1 MQNTPQHVG
10 IQKPVTFQNGLTVK
24 SFLLALVLI
33 PFNVWWLIELEVV
46 RVGYPTI
53 IHPQANVIFIIFWLL
68 LIGYFL
74 HKLSPKLGL
83 SQQELLTVHFM
94 LCIVSCLCSWDMLQ
108 ILMPIMSYPFR
119 FATPENDW
127 RNLFWRS
134 IPEWLT
140 VSDEKTLLG
149 YYEGDSSLYT
159 LHYLKAWFSP
169 VVAWSSFI
177 FVLMLV
183 LLCIN
188 TLLRIQWTEHERLS
202 YPLTQLPL
210 EMTSP
215 RLRFFRNRLMWIGFS
230 IAALISIVNL
240 LHSIYPVIPYIPIKR
255 QGIGGGI
262 RVSFYPFV
270 IGMSFMMPRD
280 LLFSCWVFFWLYKI
294 ELMVGDMMGWQNLPR
309 FPYAAEQGFGVYLGL
324 LVFALWIGRSH
335 FIGIVRHLFASSK
348 SRFQLDDSREPMP
361 YRLAVI
367 GIVFG
372 IIFLTVFS
380 YKAGMSLWVIPIFF
394 GIYFLL
400 SIMITRLRA
409 ELGFIVHGHGYRP
422 GIDPHSMIV
431 TGFGTWQL
439 TTNTLTVF
447 SMYIFFNRAYWV
459 NPMPEQLEAFKMS
472 ERRNINLR
480 HTAIAILLAT
490 AIGLVVSFWFLLDSF
505 YRHGHESA
513 HFHPHSLWYGRMAY
527 GQLENW
533 LNYPREAD
541 GPALA
546 FMGGGFGLTA
556 VLMFLR
562 TRFLWWPLHPLGYVT
577 ADSWGMFNLWSC
589 IFVAWAVKTIILR
602 YGGLGSYRR
611 AVPFFLGVALG
622 DYIVGFIWSILSILT
637 NTPLYSFFP

>member
-159 LHYLKAWFSP
+159 LHYLKAWLSP

-280 LLFSCWVFFWLYKI
+280 LLFSCWAFFWLYKI

-422 GIDPHSMIV
+422 GIDPHTMIV

-459 NPMPEQLEAFKMS
+459 NPMPEHLEAFKMS

-577 ADSWGMFNLWSC
+577 ADSWGMLNLWSC
-589 IFVAWAVKTIILR
+589 IFVAWAIKTIILR

>member
-1 MQNTPQHVG
+1 MQNTPGTYQS
-10 IQKPVTFQNGLTVK
+10 GLTLK

-33 PFNVWWLIELEVV
+33 PFNIWWLIELEVV

-68 LIGYFL
+68 LIGYVL
-74 HKLSPKLGL
+74 HKLSPRLGI
-83 SQQELLTVHFM
+83 SQQELLTIHFM

-108 ILMPIMSYPFR
+108 ILMPIMSYPFQ

-127 RNLFWRS
+127 RNLFWRN

-140 VSDEKTLLG
+140 VSDAKTLLG

-159 LHYLKAWFSP
+159 ARHLKAWLTP
-169 VVAWSSFI
+169 IAAWSSFV

-210 EMTSP
+210 EMTNP

-240 LHSIYPVIPYIPIKR
+240 IHSIYPLIPYIPVKR

-280 LLFSCWVFFWLYKI
+280 LLFSCWAFFWLYKI

-309 FPYAAEQGFGVYLGL
+309 FPYAAEQGFGVYMGL

-335 FIGIVRHLFASSK
+335 FIGLVRHLFTSAT

-361 YRLAVI
+361 YRLAMV

-372 IIFLTVFS
+372 LIFLTVFS

-394 GIYFLL
+394 AIYFLL

-447 SMYIFFNRAYWV
+447 SMYMFFNRAYWV
-459 NPMPEQLEAFKMS
+459 NPMPESLEAFKMS
-472 ERRNINLR
+472 ERRNINMR
-480 HTAIAILLAT
+480 HTSIAILLAT
-490 AIGLVVSFWFLLDSF
+490 AIGLVVSFWFLLDAF
-505 YRHGHESA
+505 YRHGHDSA

-541 GPALA
+541 APALA
-546 FMGGGFGLTA
+546 FMAGGFGLTT

-589 IFVAWAVKTIILR
+589 IFVAWVIKTIILR

-622 DYIVGFIWSILSILT
+622 DYIVGFIWSILSIVT
-637 NTPLYSFFP
+637 NYPLYNFFP

>member
-1 MQNTPQHVG
+1 MQNTPGTYQS
-10 IQKPVTFQNGLTVK
+10 GLTLK

-33 PFNVWWLIELEVV
+33 PFNIWWLIELEVV

-68 LIGYFL
+68 LIGYVL
-74 HKLSPKLGL
+74 HKLSPRLGI
-83 SQQELLTVHFM
+83 SQQELLTIHFM

-108 ILMPIMSYPFR
+108 ILMPIMSYPFQ

-127 RNLFWRS
+127 RNLFWRN

-140 VSDEKTLLG
+140 VSDAKTLLG

-159 LHYLKAWFSP
+159 ARHLKAWLTP
-169 VVAWSSFI
+169 IAAWSSFV

-210 EMTSP
+210 EMTNP
-215 RLRFFRNRLMWIGFS
+215 QLRFFRNRLMWIGFS

-240 LHSIYPVIPYIPIKR
+240 IHSIYPLIPYIPVKR

-280 LLFSCWVFFWLYKI
+280 LLFSCWAFFWLYKI

-309 FPYAAEQGFGVYLGL
+309 FPYAAEQGFGVYMGL

-335 FIGIVRHLFASSK
+335 FIGLVRHLFTSAT

-361 YRLAVI
+361 YRLAMV

-372 IIFLTVFS
+372 LIFLTVFS

-394 GIYFLL
+394 AIYFLL

-447 SMYIFFNRAYWV
+447 SMYMFFNRAYWV
-459 NPMPEQLEAFKMS
+459 NPMPESLEAFKMS

-480 HTAIAILLAT
+480 HTSIAILLAT
-490 AIGLVVSFWFLLDSF
+490 AIGLVVSFWFLLDAF
-505 YRHGHESA
+505 YRHGHDSA

-541 GPALA
+541 APALA
-546 FMGGGFGLTA
+546 FMAGGFGLTT

-589 IFVAWAVKTIILR
+589 IFVAWVIKTIILR

>member
-1 MQNTPQHVG
+1 MQKTPVAYQS
-10 IQKPVTFQNGLTVK
+10 GLTLK

-33 PFNVWWLIELEVV
+33 PFNIWWLIELEVV

-68 LIGYFL
+68 LIGYLL
-74 HKLSPKLGL
+74 HKLSPRLGI

-108 ILMPIMSYPFR
+108 ILMPIMSYPFQ

-127 RNLFWRS
+127 RNLFWRN

-140 VSDEKTLLG
+140 VSAPKTLLG

-159 LHYLKAWFSP
+159 ARHLKAWLTP
-169 VVAWSSFI
+169 VAAWSSFI

-210 EMTSP
+210 EMTNP

-240 LHSIYPVIPYIPIKR
+240 IHSIYPLIPYIPVKR

-309 FPYAAEQGFGVYLGL
+309 FPYAAEQGFGVYMGL
-324 LVFALWIGRSH
+324 LIFALWIGRSH
-335 FIGIVRHLFASSK
+335 FIGLVRHIFTSSD
-348 SRFQLDDSREPMP
+348 SRFQLDDRREPMP

-372 IIFLTVFS
+372 MIFLTVFS

-422 GIDPHSMIV
+422 GIDPHTMIV

-447 SMYIFFNRAYWV
+447 SMYMFFNRAYWV
-459 NPMPEQLEAFKMS
+459 NPMPESLEAFKMS

-480 HTAIAILLAT
+480 HTSIAILLAT
-490 AIGLVVSFWFLLDSF
+490 AIGLVVSFWFLLDAF
-505 YRHGHESA
+505 YRHGHDSA

-546 FMGGGFGLTA
+546 FMAGGFGLTA

-589 IFVAWAVKTIILR
+589 IFVAWVIKTVILR

-622 DYIVGFIWSILSILT
+622 DYIVGFIWSILSIVT
-637 NTPLYSFFP
+637 NYPLYNFFP

>member
-1 MQNTPQHVG
+1 MQNTPRHVG
-10 IQKPVTFQNGLTVK
+10 IQKPITVQSGLTPK
-24 SFLLALVLI
+24 SLLLAFVLI
-33 PFNVWWLIELEVV
+33 PFNIWWLIELEVV

-53 IHPQANVIFIIFWLL
+53 IHPQANVIFIVFWLL
-68 LIGYFL
+68 LIGYAL
-74 HKLSPKLGL
+74 HKLSPRLGI

-127 RNLFWRS
+127 RNLFWRN

-149 YYEGDSSLYT
+149 YYEGGSSLYT
-159 LHYLKAWFSP
+159 LHYLKAWLAP
-169 VVAWSSFI
+169 VIAWSSFI
-177 FVLMLV
+177 FVLMVV

-210 EMTSP
+210 EMTNP

-240 LHSIYPVIPYIPIKR
+240 LNSIYPIIPYIPVKR

-270 IGMSFMMPRD
+270 IGMSFMMPQD
-280 LLFSCWVFFWLYKI
+280 LLFSCWAFYWLYKI
-294 ELMVGDMMGWQNLPR
+294 ELMIGDMMGWRNLPR
-309 FPYAAEQGFGVYLGL
+309 FPYAAEQGFGVYMGL
-324 LVFALWIGRSH
+324 LIFALWIGRSH
-335 FIGIVRHLFASSK
+335 FIGLLRHLFTSSR
-348 SRFQLDDSREPMP
+348 SRFQLADSREPMP

-422 GIDPHSMIV
+422 GIDPHTMIV

-439 TTNTLTVF
+439 STNTLTVF

-459 NPMPEQLEAFKMS
+459 NPMPEHLEAFKMS

-480 HTAIAILLAT
+480 HTAIAILLAA

-505 YRHGHESA
+505 YRHGHDSA

-589 IFVAWAVKTIILR
+589 IFVAWVIKTIILR

-637 NTPLYSFFP
+637 NTPLYNFFP

>member
-159 LHYLKAWFSP
+159 LHYLKAWLSP

-280 LLFSCWVFFWLYKI
+280 LLFSCWAFFWLYKI

-422 GIDPHSMIV
+422 GIDPHTMIV

-459 NPMPEQLEAFKMS
+459 NPMPEHLEAFKMS

-589 IFVAWAVKTIILR
+589 IFVAWAIKTIILR

>member
-127 RNLFWRS
+127 RNLFWRN

-159 LHYLKAWFSP
+159 LHYLKAWLSP

>member
-10 IQKPVTFQNGLTVK
+10 IQKPATFQNGLTVK

-33 PFNVWWLIELEVV
+33 PFNIWWLIELEVV

-159 LHYLKAWFSP
+159 LHYLKAWLSP

-280 LLFSCWVFFWLYKI
+280 LLFSCWAFFWIYKI

>member
-10 IQKPVTFQNGLTVK
+10 IQKPAPFQNGLTVK

-127 RNLFWRS
+127 RNLFWRN

-159 LHYLKAWFSP
+159 LHYLKAWLSP

-589 IFVAWAVKTIILR
+589 IFVAWAIKTIILR

>member
-127 RNLFWRS
+127 RNLFWRN

-159 LHYLKAWFSP
+159 LHYLKAWLSP

-589 IFVAWAVKTIILR
+589 IFVAWAIKTIILR

>member
-1 MQNTPQHVG
+1 MQNTPGPYQS
-10 IQKPVTFQNGLTVK
+10 GLTLK

-33 PFNVWWLIELEVV
+33 PFNIWWLIELEVV

-68 LIGYFL
+68 LIGYVL
-74 HKLSPKLGL
+74 HKLSPRLGI
-83 SQQELLTVHFM
+83 SQQELLTIHFM

-108 ILMPIMSYPFR
+108 ILMPIMSYPFQ

-127 RNLFWRS
+127 RNLFWRN

-140 VSDEKTLLG
+140 VSDAKTLLG

-159 LHYLKAWFSP
+159 ARHLKAWLTP
-169 VVAWSSFI
+169 IAAWSSFV

-210 EMTSP
+210 EMTNP

-240 LHSIYPVIPYIPIKR
+240 IHSIYPLIPYIPVKR

-280 LLFSCWVFFWLYKI
+280 LLFSCWAFFWLYKI

-309 FPYAAEQGFGVYLGL
+309 FPYAAEQGFGVYMGL

-335 FIGIVRHLFASSK
+335 FIGLVRHLFTSAT

-361 YRLAVI
+361 YRLAMV

-372 IIFLTVFS
+372 LIFLTVFS

-394 GIYFLL
+394 AIYLLL

-447 SMYIFFNRAYWV
+447 SMYMFFNRAYWV
-459 NPMPEQLEAFKMS
+459 NPMPESLEAFKMS

-480 HTAIAILLAT
+480 HTSIAILLAT
-490 AIGLVVSFWFLLDSF
+490 AIGLVVSFWFLLDAF
-505 YRHGHESA
+505 YRHGHDSA

-541 GPALA
+541 APALA
-546 FMGGGFGLTA
+546 FMAGGFGLTT

-589 IFVAWAVKTIILR
+589 IFVAWVIKTIILR

-622 DYIVGFIWSILSILT
+622 DYIVGFIWSILSIVT
-637 NTPLYSFFP
+637 NYPLYNFFP

>member
-1 MQNTPQHVG
+1 MQNMPRHVG
-10 IQKPVTFQNGLTVK
+10 IQKPITVQSGLTPK
-24 SFLLALVLI
+24 SLLLAFVLI
-33 PFNVWWLIELEVV
+33 PFNIWWLIELEVV

-53 IHPQANVIFIIFWLL
+53 IHPQANVIFIVFWLL
-68 LIGYFL
+68 LIGYAL
-74 HKLSPKLGL
+74 HKLSPRLGI

-127 RNLFWRS
+127 RNLFWRN

-149 YYEGDSSLYT
+149 YYEGGSSLYT
-159 LHYLKAWFSP
+159 LHYLKAWLAP
-169 VVAWSSFI
+169 VIAWSSFI
-177 FVLMLV
+177 FVLMVV

-210 EMTSP
+210 EMTNP

-240 LHSIYPVIPYIPIKR
+240 LNSIYPIIPYIPVKR

-270 IGMSFMMPRD
+270 IGMSFMMPQD
-280 LLFSCWVFFWLYKI
+280 LLFSCWAFYWLYKI
-294 ELMVGDMMGWQNLPR
+294 ELMIGDMMGWRNLPR
-309 FPYAAEQGFGVYLGL
+309 FPYAAEQGFGVYMGL
-324 LVFALWIGRSH
+324 LIFALWIGRSH
-335 FIGIVRHLFASSK
+335 FIGLLRHLFTSSR

-422 GIDPHSMIV
+422 GIDPHTMIV

-439 TTNTLTVF
+439 STNTLTVF

-459 NPMPEQLEAFKMS
+459 NPMPEHLEAFKMS

-505 YRHGHESA
+505 YRHGHDSA

-589 IFVAWAVKTIILR
+589 IFVAWVIKTIILR

-637 NTPLYSFFP
+637 NTPLYNFFP

>member
-1 MQNTPQHVG
+1 MQSTPRHVG
-10 IQKPVTFQNGLTVK
+10 IQKPNTLQSGLTPK
-24 SFLLALVLI
+24 SLLLAFVLI
-33 PFNVWWLIELEVV
+33 PFNIWWLIELEVV

-53 IHPQANVIFIIFWLL
+53 IHPQANVIFIVFWLL
-68 LIGYFL
+68 LIGYVL
-74 HKLSPKLGL
+74 HKLSPRLGI

-94 LCIVSCLCSWDMLQ
+94 LCIVSCLCSWDMLH

-127 RNLFWRS
+127 RNLFWRN

-149 YYEGDSSLYT
+149 YYEGGSSLYT
-159 LHYLKAWFSP
+159 LHYLKAWLAP
-169 VVAWSSFI
+169 VIAWSSFI
-177 FVLMLV
+177 FVLMVV

-210 EMTSP
+210 EMTNP

-240 LHSIYPVIPYIPIKR
+240 LNSIYPIIPYIPVKR
-255 QGIGGGI
+255 QGIGAGI

-270 IGMSFMMPRD
+270 IGMSFMMPQD
-280 LLFSCWVFFWLYKI
+280 LLFSCWAFYWLYKI
-294 ELMVGDMMGWQNLPR
+294 ELMIGDMMGWRNLPR
-309 FPYAAEQGFGVYLGL
+309 FPYAAEQGFGVYMGL
-324 LVFALWIGRSH
+324 LIFALWIGRSH
-335 FIGIVRHLFASSK
+335 FIGLLRHLFTSSR

-439 TTNTLTVF
+439 NTNTLTVF
-447 SMYIFFNRAYWV
+447 SMYMFFNRAYWV
-459 NPMPEQLEAFKMS
+459 NPMPEHLEAFKMS

-480 HTAIAILLAT
+480 HTSIAILLAT
-490 AIGLVVSFWFLLDSF
+490 AIGVVVSFWFLLDSF
-505 YRHGHESA
+505 YRHGHDSA

-589 IFVAWAVKTIILR
+589 IFVAWMIKTIILR

-637 NTPLYSFFP
+637 DSPLYNFFP

>member
-589 IFVAWAVKTIILR
+589 IFVAWAIKTIILR

>member
-159 LHYLKAWFSP
+159 LHYLKAWLSP

-188 TLLRIQWTEHERLS
+188 VLLRIQWTEHERLS

-210 EMTSP
+210 EMTNP

-280 LLFSCWVFFWLYKI
+280 LLFSCWAFFWLYKI

-422 GIDPHSMIV
+422 GIDPHTMIV

-589 IFVAWAVKTIILR
+589 IFVAWAIKTIILR

>member
-1 MQNTPQHVG
+1 MQKT
-10 IQKPVTFQNGLTVK
+10 PVTYQSGLTLK

-33 PFNVWWLIELEVV
+33 PFNIWWLIELEVV

-68 LIGYFL
+68 LIGYLL
-74 HKLSPKLGL
+74 HKLSPRLGI

-108 ILMPIMSYPFR
+108 ILMPIMSYPFQ

-127 RNLFWRS
+127 RNLFWRN

-140 VSDEKTLLG
+140 VSDPKTLLG

-159 LHYLKAWFSP
+159 ARHLKAWFTP
-169 VVAWSSFI
+169 VAAWSSFI

-210 EMTSP
+210 EMTNP

-240 LHSIYPVIPYIPIKR
+240 IHSIYPLIPYIPVKR

-309 FPYAAEQGFGVYLGL
+309 FPYAAEQGFGVYMGL
-324 LVFALWIGRSH
+324 LIFALWIGRSH
-335 FIGIVRHLFASSK
+335 FIGLVRHIFTASS
-348 SRFQLDDSREPMP
+348 SRFQLDDRREPMP

-372 IIFLTVFS
+372 LIFLTVFS

-394 GIYFLL
+394 GIYLLL

-422 GIDPHSMIV
+422 GIDPHTMIV

-447 SMYIFFNRAYWV
+447 SMYMFFNRAYWV
-459 NPMPEQLEAFKMS
+459 NPMPESLEAFKMS

-480 HTAIAILLAT
+480 HTSIAILLAT
-490 AIGLVVSFWFLLDSF
+490 AIGLVVSFWFLLDAF
-505 YRHGHESA
+505 YRHGHDSA

-546 FMGGGFGLTA
+546 FMAGGFGLTA

-589 IFVAWAVKTIILR
+589 IFVAWVIKTVILR

-622 DYIVGFIWSILSILT
+622 DYIVGFIWSILSIVT
-637 NTPLYSFFP
+637 NYPLYNFFP

>member
-1 MQNTPQHVG
+1 MQNPPRHVG
-10 IQKPVTFQNGLTVK
+10 IQKPVTYQSGLTVK

-68 LIGYFL
+68 LIGYVL
-74 HKLSPKLGL
+74 HKLSPKLGI

-108 ILMPIMSYPFR
+108 ILMPIMSYPFQ

-127 RNLFWRS
+127 RNLFWRN

-140 VSDEKTLLG
+140 VSDEKVLLG
-149 YYEGDSSLYT
+149 YYEGDSSLYNP
-159 LHYLKAWFSP
+159 LYLKAWLTP
-169 VVAWSSFI
+169 IVAWSSFI

-210 EMTSP
+210 EMTNP
-215 RLRFFRNRLMWIGFS
+215 RLRFFRNRLMWVGFS

-240 LHSIYPVIPYIPIKR
+240 LHSIYPVIPYIPVKR

-280 LLFSCWVFFWLYKI
+280 LLFSCWAFFWLYKI

-309 FPYAAEQGFGVYLGL
+309 FPYAAEQGFGVYMGL
-324 LVFALWIGRSH
+324 LIFALWIGRSH
-335 FIGIVRHLFASSK
+335 FIGLVRHLFTSSR
-348 SRFQLDDSREPMP
+348 SRFQLDDTREPMP

-372 IIFLTVFS
+372 MIFLTVFS

-422 GIDPHSMIV
+422 GIDPHTMIV

-447 SMYIFFNRAYWV
+447 SMYMFFNRAYWV
-459 NPMPEQLEAFKMS
+459 NPMPEHLEAFKMS

-480 HTAIAILLAT
+480 HTSIAILIAT
-490 AIGLVVSFWFLLDSF
+490 AIGVVVSFWFLLDAF
-505 YRHGHESA
+505 YRHGHDSA

-546 FMGGGFGLTA
+546 FMAGGFGFTA
-556 VLMFLR
+556 LLMFLR

-589 IFVAWAVKTIILR
+589 IFVAWMIKTIILR

-622 DYIVGFIWSILSILT
+622 DYIVGFIWSIFSIFT

>member
-1 MQNTPQHVG
+1 MQNTPGTYQS
-10 IQKPVTFQNGLTVK
+10 GLTLK

-33 PFNVWWLIELEVV
+33 PFNIWWLIELEVV

-68 LIGYFL
+68 LIGYVL
-74 HKLSPKLGL
+74 HKLSPRLGI
-83 SQQELLTVHFM
+83 SQQELLTIHFM

-108 ILMPIMSYPFR
+108 ILMPIMSYPFQ

-127 RNLFWRS
+127 RNLFWRN

-140 VSDEKTLLG
+140 VSDAKTLLG

-159 LHYLKAWFSP
+159 ARHLKAWLTP
-169 VVAWSSFI
+169 IAAWSSFV

-210 EMTSP
+210 EMTNP

-240 LHSIYPVIPYIPIKR
+240 IHSIYPLIPYIPVKR

-280 LLFSCWVFFWLYKI
+280 LLFSCWAFFWLYKI

-309 FPYAAEQGFGVYLGL
+309 FPYAAEQGFGVYMGL

-335 FIGIVRHLFASSK
+335 FIGLVRHLFTSAT

-361 YRLAVI
+361 YRLAMV

-372 IIFLTVFS
+372 LIFLTVFS

-394 GIYFLL
+394 AIYFLL

-447 SMYIFFNRAYWV
+447 SMYMFFNRAYWV
-459 NPMPEQLEAFKMS
+459 NPMPESLEAFKMS

-480 HTAIAILLAT
+480 HTSIAILLAT
-490 AIGLVVSFWFLLDSF
+490 AIGLVVSFWFLLDAF
-505 YRHGHESA
+505 YRHGHDSA

-541 GPALA
+541 APALA
-546 FMGGGFGLTA
+546 FMAGGFGLTA

-589 IFVAWAVKTIILR
+589 IFVAWVIKSIILR

-622 DYIVGFIWSILSILT
+622 DYIVGFIWSILSIVT
-637 NTPLYSFFP
+637 NYPLYNFFP

>member
-1 MQNTPQHVG
+1 MQNTPRHVG

-68 LIGYFL
+68 LIGYVL
-74 HKLSPKLGL
+74 HKLSPKLGI

-127 RNLFWRS
+127 RNLFWRN

-159 LHYLKAWFSP
+159 LHYLKAWLSP

-589 IFVAWAVKTIILR
+589 IFVAWAIKTIILR

>member
-1 MQNTPQHVG
+1 MQNTLGTYQS
-10 IQKPVTFQNGLTVK
+10 GLTLK
-24 SFLLALVLI
+24 SLLLGLVLI

-68 LIGYFL
+68 LIGYVL
-74 HKLSPKLGL
+74 HKLSPKLGI

-127 RNLFWRS
+127 RNLFWRN

-159 LHYLKAWFSP
+159 ARYLEAWFTP
-169 VVAWSSFI
+169 IVAWSSFI

-202 YPLTQLPL
+202 YPLTQLPM
-210 EMTSP
+210 EMTNP

-230 IAALISIVNL
+230 IASLISIVNL
-240 LHSIYPVIPYIPIKR
+240 INSIYPIIPYIPVKR

-280 LLFSCWVFFWLYKI
+280 LLFSCWAFFWLYKI
-294 ELMVGDMMGWQNLPR
+294 ELMIGDMMGWQNLPR
-309 FPYAAEQGFGVYLGL
+309 FPYAAEQGFGVYMGL

-335 FIGIVRHLFASSK
+335 FIGVVRHLFTSSR

-372 IIFLTVFS
+372 MIFLTVFS

-422 GIDPHSMIV
+422 GIDPHTMIV
-431 TGFGTWQL
+431 TGFGTWPL

-447 SMYIFFNRAYWV
+447 SMYMFFNRAYWV
-459 NPMPEQLEAFKMS
+459 NPMPESLEAFKMS

-480 HTAIAILLAT
+480 HTSIAILLAT
-490 AIGLVVSFWFLLDSF
+490 AIGVVVSFWFLLDAF
-505 YRHGHESA
+505 YRHGHDSA

-546 FMGGGFGLTA
+546 FMAGGFGLTA

-589 IFVAWAVKTIILR
+589 IFVAWGIKSIILR

>member
-1 MQNTPQHVG
+1 MQNTPRHVG
-10 IQKPVTFQNGLTVK
+10 IQKPITVQSGLTPK
-24 SFLLALVLI
+24 SLLLAFVLI
-33 PFNVWWLIELEVV
+33 PFNIWWLIELEVV

-53 IHPQANVIFIIFWLL
+53 IHPQANVIFIVFWLL
-68 LIGYFL
+68 LIGYAL
-74 HKLSPKLGL
+74 HKLSPKLGI

-127 RNLFWRS
+127 RNLFWRN

-149 YYEGDSSLYT
+149 YYEGGSSLYT
-159 LHYLKAWFSP
+159 LHHLKVWLTP

-177 FVLMLV
+177 FVLMVV

-210 EMTSP
+210 EMTNP

-240 LHSIYPVIPYIPIKR
+240 LNSIYPIIPYIPVKR

-270 IGMSFMMPRD
+270 IGMSFMMPQD
-280 LLFSCWVFFWLYKI
+280 LLFSCWAFYWLYKI
-294 ELMVGDMMGWQNLPR
+294 ELMIGDMMGWRNLPR
-309 FPYAAEQGFGVYLGL
+309 FPYAAEQGFGVYMGL
-324 LVFALWIGRSH
+324 LIFALWIGRSH
-335 FIGIVRHLFASSK
+335 FIGLLRHLFTSSR

-422 GIDPHSMIV
+422 GIDPHTMIV

-439 TTNTLTVF
+439 STNTLTVF

-459 NPMPEQLEAFKMS
+459 NPMPEHLEAFKMS

-505 YRHGHESA
+505 YRHGHDSA

-589 IFVAWAVKTIILR
+589 IFVAWVIKTIILR

-637 NTPLYSFFP
+637 NTPLYNFFP

>member
-159 LHYLKAWFSP
+159 LHYLKAWLSP

-348 SRFQLDDSREPMP
+348 SRFQLDDNREPMP

-589 IFVAWAVKTIILR
+589 IFVAWAIKTIILR

>member
-1 MQNTPQHVG
+1 MQNTPRHVG
-10 IQKPVTFQNGLTVK
+10 IQKPATYQSGLTVK

-68 LIGYFL
+68 LIGYVL
-74 HKLSPKLGL
+74 HKLSPQLGI
-83 SQQELLTVHFM
+83 SQQELLTIHFM

-127 RNLFWRS
+127 RNLFWRN

-149 YYEGDSSLYT
+149 YYEGDSSLYN
-159 LHYLKAWFSP
+159 LHYLKAWLTP
-169 VVAWSSFI
+169 IVAWSSFI

-210 EMTSP
+210 EMTNP
-215 RLRFFRNRLMWIGFS
+215 RLRFFRNRLMWIGFG

-240 LHSIYPVIPYIPIKR
+240 LHSIYPVIPYIPVKR

-280 LLFSCWVFFWLYKI
+280 LLFSCWAFFWFYKI
-294 ELMVGDMMGWQNLPR
+294 ELMIGDMMGWQNLPR
-309 FPYAAEQGFGVYLGL
+309 FPYAAEQGFGVYMGL
-324 LVFALWIGRSH
+324 LIFALWIGRSH
-335 FIGIVRHLFASSK
+335 FIGLVRHLFTSSR

-372 IIFLTVFS
+372 LIFLTVFS

-422 GIDPHSMIV
+422 GIDPHTMIV

-447 SMYIFFNRAYWV
+447 SMYMFFNRAYWV
-459 NPMPEQLEAFKMS
+459 NPMPEHLEAFKMS
-472 ERRNINLR
+472 ERRNINPR
-480 HTAIAILLAT
+480 HTAIAILIAT
-490 AIGLVVSFWFLLDSF
+490 AIGVAVSFWFLLDAF
-505 YRHGHESA
+505 YRHGHDSA

-546 FMGGGFGLTA
+546 FMAGGFGFTA
-556 VLMFLR
+556 LLMFLR

-589 IFVAWAVKTIILR
+589 IFVAWVIKTIILR

-622 DYIVGFIWSILSILT
+622 DYIVGFIWSIFSIFT

>member
-127 RNLFWRS
+127 RNLFWRN

>member
-1 MQNTPQHVG
+1 MQNMLRHAG
-10 IQKPVTFQNGLTVK
+10 IQKPVTYQSGLTVK
-24 SFLLALVLI
+24 SFLLAVVLI
-33 PFNVWWLIELEVV
+33 PFNIWWLIELEVV

-68 LIGYFL
+68 LIGYVL
-74 HKLSPKLGL
+74 HKLSPQLGI
-83 SQQELLTVHFM
+83 SQQELLTIHFM

-127 RNLFWRS
+127 RNLFWRN

-149 YYEGDSSLYT
+149 YYEGDSSLYNP
-159 LHYLKAWFSP
+159 LYLKAWLP
-169 VVAWSSFI
+169 PIVAWSSFI

-210 EMTSP
+210 EMTNP
-215 RLRFFRNRLMWIGFS
+215 RLRFFRNRLMWIGFG

-240 LHSIYPVIPYIPIKR
+240 LHSIYPVIPYIPVKR

-270 IGMSFMMPRD
+270 IGMSFMMPQD
-280 LLFSCWVFFWLYKI
+280 LLFSCWAFFWLYKI
-294 ELMVGDMMGWQNLPR
+294 ELMVGDMMGWRNLPR
-309 FPYAAEQGFGVYLGL
+309 FPYAAEQGFGVYMGL
-324 LVFALWIGRSH
+324 LIFALWIGRSH
-335 FIGIVRHLFASSK
+335 FIGLVRHLFTSSR

-361 YRLAVI
+361 YRLAVV

-372 IIFLTVFS
+372 MIFLTVFS

-422 GIDPHSMIV
+422 GIDPHTMIV

-447 SMYIFFNRAYWV
+447 SMYMFFNRAYWV
-459 NPMPEQLEAFKMS
+459 NPMPEHLEAFKMS

-480 HTAIAILLAT
+480 HTSIAILLAT
-490 AIGLVVSFWFLLDSF
+490 AIGVIVSFWFLLDAF
-505 YRHGHESA
+505 YRHGHDSA

-546 FMGGGFGLTA
+546 FMAGGFGLTA

-589 IFVAWAVKTIILR
+589 IFVAWAIKTIILR

-622 DYIVGFIWSILSILT
+622 DYIVGFIWSIWSIGT

>member
-10 IQKPVTFQNGLTVK
+10 IQKPAPFQNGLTVK

-127 RNLFWRS
+127 RNLFWRN

-159 LHYLKAWFSP
+159 LHYLKAWLSP

-280 LLFSCWVFFWLYKI
+280 LLFSCWAFFWLYKI

-422 GIDPHSMIV
+422 GIDPHTMIV

-459 NPMPEQLEAFKMS
+459 NPMPEHLEAFKMS

-589 IFVAWAVKTIILR
+589 IFVAWAIKTIILR

>member
-577 ADSWGMFNLWSC
+577 ADSWGMLNLWSC
-589 IFVAWAVKTIILR
+589 IFVAWAIKTIILR

>member
-1 MQNTPQHVG
+1 MQNTPGTYQS
-10 IQKPVTFQNGLTVK
+10 GLTLK
-24 SFLLALVLI
+24 SLLLALVLI

-53 IHPQANVIFIIFWLL
+53 IHPQANVIFIVFWLL
-68 LIGYFL
+68 LIGYVL
-74 HKLSPKLGL
+74 HKLSPKLGI

-127 RNLFWRS
+127 RNLFWRN

-159 LHYLKAWFSP
+159 ARYLEAWFTP
-169 VVAWSSFI
+169 IVAWSSFI

-210 EMTSP
+210 EMTNP

-240 LHSIYPVIPYIPIKR
+240 INSIYPIIPYIPVKR

-280 LLFSCWVFFWLYKI
+280 LLFSCWAFFWLYKI

-309 FPYAAEQGFGVYLGL
+309 FPYAAEQGFGVYMGL

-335 FIGIVRHLFASSK
+335 FIGVVRHLFTSSR

-372 IIFLTVFS
+372 MIFLTVFS

-422 GIDPHSMIV
+422 GIDPHTMIV
-431 TGFGTWQL
+431 TGFGTWPL

-447 SMYIFFNRAYWV
+447 SMYMFFNRAYWV
-459 NPMPEQLEAFKMS
+459 NPMPESLEAFKMS

-480 HTAIAILLAT
+480 HTSIAILLAT
-490 AIGLVVSFWFLLDSF
+490 AIGVVVSFWFLLDAF
-505 YRHGHESA
+505 YRHGHDSA

-546 FMGGGFGLTA
+546 FMAGGFGLTA

-589 IFVAWAVKTIILR
+589 IFVAWVIKSIILR

>member
-1 MQNTPQHVG
+1 MQNTPRHVG
-10 IQKPVTFQNGLTVK
+10 IQKPITVQSGLTPK
-24 SFLLALVLI
+24 SLLLAFVLI
-33 PFNVWWLIELEVV
+33 PFNIWWLIELEVV

-53 IHPQANVIFIIFWLL
+53 IHPQANVIFIVFWLL
-68 LIGYFL
+68 LIGYAL
-74 HKLSPKLGL
+74 HKLSPKLGI

-127 RNLFWRS
+127 RNLFWRN

-149 YYEGDSSLYT
+149 YYEGGSSLYT
-159 LHYLKAWFSP
+159 LHHLKAWLTP
-169 VVAWSSFI
+169 VVAWSSFV
-177 FVLMLV
+177 FVLMVV

-210 EMTSP
+210 EMTNP
-215 RLRFFRNRLMWIGFS
+215 RLGFFRNRLMWIGFS

-280 LLFSCWVFFWLYKI
+280 LLFSCWAFFWLYKI

-422 GIDPHSMIV
+422 GIDPHTMIV

-459 NPMPEQLEAFKMS
+459 NPMPEHLEAFKMS

-577 ADSWGMFNLWSC
+577 ADSWGMLNLWSC
-589 IFVAWAVKTIILR
+589 IFVAWAIKTIILR

>member
-94 LCIVSCLCSWDMLQ
+94 LCIVSCLCSWDMLH

-159 LHYLKAWFSP
+159 LHYLKAWLSP

-210 EMTSP
+210 EMTNP

-280 LLFSCWVFFWLYKI
+280 LLFSCWAFFWIYKI

-335 FIGIVRHLFASSK
+335 FTGIVRHLFASSK

-459 NPMPEQLEAFKMS
+459 NPMPEHLEAFKMS

-589 IFVAWAVKTIILR
+589 IFVAWAIKTIILR

>member
-1 MQNTPQHVG
+1 MQNTPRHVG
-10 IQKPVTFQNGLTVK
+10 IQKPITVQSGLTPK
-24 SFLLALVLI
+24 SLLLAFVLI
-33 PFNVWWLIELEVV
+33 PFNIWWLIELEVV

-53 IHPQANVIFIIFWLL
+53 IHPQANVIFIVFWLL
-68 LIGYFL
+68 LIGYAL
-74 HKLSPKLGL
+74 HKLSPKLGI

-127 RNLFWRS
+127 RNLFWRN

-149 YYEGDSSLYT
+149 YYEGGSSLYT
-159 LHYLKAWFSP
+159 LHHLKAWLTP
-169 VVAWSSFI
+169 VVAWSSFV
-177 FVLMLV
+177 FVLMVV

-210 EMTSP
+210 EMTNP
-215 RLRFFRNRLMWIGFS
+215 RLGFFRNRLMWIGFS

-240 LHSIYPVIPYIPIKR
+240 LNSIYPIIPYIPVKR

-270 IGMSFMMPRD
+270 IGMSFMMPQD
-280 LLFSCWVFFWLYKI
+280 LLFSCWAFYWLYKI
-294 ELMVGDMMGWQNLPR
+294 ELMIGDMMGWRNLPR
-309 FPYAAEQGFGVYLGL
+309 FPYAAEQGFGVYMGL
-324 LVFALWIGRSH
+324 LIFALWIGRSH
-335 FIGIVRHLFASSK
+335 FIGLLRHLFTSST
-348 SRFQLDDSREPMP
+348 SRFQLDDTREPMP

-367 GIVFG
+367 GIVIG
-372 IIFLTVFS
+372 MTFLTVFS

-394 GIYFLL
+394 GIYLLL

-439 TTNTLTVF
+439 STNTLTVF

-459 NPMPEQLEAFKMS
+459 NPMPEHLEAFKMS

-527 GQLENW
+527 SQLENW

-541 GPALA
+541 SAALA
-546 FMGGGFGLTA
+546 FVGGGFGLTA

-589 IFVAWAVKTIILR
+589 IFVAWMIKTIILR

-637 NTPLYSFFP
+637 NTPLYNFFP

>member
-1 MQNTPQHVG
+1 
-10 IQKPVTFQNGLTVK
+10 
-24 SFLLALVLI
+24 
-33 PFNVWWLIELEVV
+33 
-46 RVGYPTI
+46 
-53 IHPQANVIFIIFWLL
+53 
-68 LIGYFL
+68 
-74 HKLSPKLGL
+74 
-83 SQQELLTVHFM
+83 
-94 LCIVSCLCSWDMLQ
+94 
-108 ILMPIMSYPFR
+108 
-119 FATPENDW
+119 
-127 RNLFWRS
+127 
-134 IPEWLT
+134 
-140 VSDEKTLLG
+140 
-149 YYEGDSSLYT
+149 
-159 LHYLKAWFSP
+159 
-169 VVAWSSFI
+169 
-177 FVLMLV
+177 
-183 LLCIN
+183 
-188 TLLRIQWTEHERLS
+188 
-202 YPLTQLPL
+202 
-210 EMTSP
+210 
-215 RLRFFRNRLMWIGFS
+215 MWIGFS

-280 LLFSCWVFFWLYKI
+280 LLFSCWAFFWLYKI
-294 ELMVGDMMGWQNLPR
+294 ELMVGDMMGWKNLPR

-324 LVFALWIGRSH
+324 LVFALWIGRAH

-372 IIFLTVFS
+372 MIFLTVFS

-422 GIDPHSMIV
+422 GIDPHTMIV

-447 SMYIFFNRAYWV
+447 SMYMFFNRAYWV
-459 NPMPEQLEAFKMS
+459 NPMPEHLEAFKMS

-480 HTAIAILLAT
+480 HTTIAILLAT

-589 IFVAWAVKTIILR
+589 IFVAWAIKTIILR
-602 YGGLGSYRR
+602 YGGIGSYRR

-622 DYIVGFIWSILSILT
+622 DYIVGFIWSILSIGT